1 MKANILKIVIGLIF
15 LIVFNVCFF
24 LLGGTER
31 TDTEWVCYGFIH
43 AAYLCLLV
51 TPLLCNSG
59 KGEAILSASLYLRAL
74 FYFFT
79 ELAIGLGFIAYN
91 AYNPIPIVW
100 PVILQGILLSVF
112 LILQFMSVLTN
123 DATKASL
130 AKQRQERVYI
140 RSLAENL
147 KEAMRQVN
155 DPTLRK
161 QISNCY
167 ESLSSSSLE
176 SFPEAIDA
184 ELELEN
190 AVNTLC
196 SFVEQGDTRDISEQI
211 QKVQV
216 AMKHRNQAIRIA
228 RYSD

>member
-1 MKANILKIVIGLIF
+1 MKANIIKIVIGLIF
-15 LIVFNVCFF
+15 LIVFNVLFF

-31 TDTEWVCYGFIH
+31 SDTEWVCYGFIH

-51 TPLLCNSG
+51 TPLFCNAG
-59 KGEAILSASLYLRAL
+59 KGETILSASLYLRAL
-74 FYFFT
+74 LYFFT
-79 ELAIGLGFIAYN
+79 ELVIGLGFIWYN
-91 AYNPIPIVW
+91 AYNPISIVW
-100 PVILQGILLSVF
+100 PVIIQGILLAVF
-112 LILQFMSVLTN
+112 LILQLMSVLAN

-130 AKQRQERVYI
+130 SKQRQERVYI

-155 DPTLRK
+155 DSTLRK
-161 QISNCY
+161 QIANCY
-167 ESLSSSSLE
+167 ESLNSSSLE
-176 SFPEAIDA
+176 SFPETIDA

-196 SFVEQGDTRDISEQI
+196 SYVEQGDMSQLGSQI

-216 AMKHRNQAIRIA
+216 AMKHRNQAIRMA
-228 RYSD
+228 RFS

>member
-1 MKANILKIVIGLIF
+1 MKANILKVIIGLIF
-15 LIVFNVCFF
+15 LIVFNVMFF

-31 TDTEWVCYGFIH
+31 STTEWICYGFIH
-43 AAYLCLLV
+43 ASYLCLLA
-51 TPLLCNSG
+51 TPLFCNAG
-59 KGEAILSASLYLRAL
+59 KGETVLSASLYLRAL

-79 ELAIGLGFIAYN
+79 ELVVGLGFLFYN
-91 AYNPIPIVW
+91 VVSPTWPAIV
-100 PVILQGILLSVF
+100 QGVLLTIF
-112 LILQFMSVLTN
+112 LILQLMSVLAN

-147 KEAMRQVN
+147 KEAMLLVN
-155 DPTLRK
+155 DPTLHK
-161 QISNCY
+161 QMANCY
-167 ESLSSSSLE
+167 ESLNSSSLE
-176 SFPEAIDA
+176 SFPEAMDA

-196 SFVEQGDTRDISEQI
+196 SFVEQGDISQLASQI

-216 AMKHRNQAIRIA
+216 AMKHRNQAIRMA
-228 RYSD
+228 RFS

>member
-1 MKANILKIVIGLIF
+1 MKANIIKVFIGLIF
-15 LIVFNVCFF
+15 LIVFNMLFF

-31 TDTEWVCYGFIH
+31 SDTEWVCYGFIH
-43 AAYLCLLV
+43 VAYLCLLV
-51 TPLLCNSG
+51 TPLFCNAG
-59 KGEAILSASLYLRAL
+59 KGDTILSASLYLRAL

-79 ELAIGLGFIAYN
+79 ELAIGLGFIWYIAY
-91 AYNPIPIVW
+91 YPIPLTW
-100 PVILQGILLSVF
+100 PAIIQGILLAVF
-112 LILQFMSVLTN
+112 LILQLMSVLAN

-161 QISNCY
+161 QMANCY
-167 ESLSSSSLE
+167 ESICSSSLE

-184 ELELEN
+184 ELEIEN

-196 SFVEQGDTRDISEQI
+196 SFVEQGYTSQLQQQI
-211 QKVQV
+211 QKVQL
-216 AMKHRNQAIRIA
+216 AMKHRNQAIRMA
-228 RYSD
+228 RFS

>member
-1 MKANILKIVIGLIF
+1 MKANILKVFIGLIF
-15 LIVFNVCFF
+15 LIVFNVLFF

-31 TDTEWVCYGFIH
+31 TTTEWICYGFIH
-43 AAYLCLLV
+43 ASYLLLLG
-51 TPLLCNSG
+51 TPLLCNDG
-59 KGEAILSASLYLRAL
+59 KGEAVLSASLYLRAL

-79 ELAIGLGFIAYN
+79 ELVIGIGFLW
-91 AYNPIPIVW
+91 YNPESPVW
-100 PVILQGILLSVF
+100 VAIIQGGLLMVF
-112 LILQFMSVLTN
+112 LILQLMSVSAN
-123 DATKASL
+123 DATHASL

-140 RSLAENL
+140 RSLAENM

-161 QISNCY
+161 QMANCY
-167 ESLSSSSLE
+167 ESLNSSSIE

-196 SFVEQGDTRDISEQI
+196 SFVEQGDTSQLSQQI

-216 AMKHRNQAIRIA
+216 AMKHRNQAIRMA
-228 RYSD
+228 RFS

>member
-1 MKANILKIVIGLIF
+1 MKANIIKIVIGLIF
-15 LIVFNVCFF
+15 LIVFNVLFF

-31 TDTEWVCYGFIH
+31 SDTEWVCYGFIH

-51 TPLLCNSG
+51 TPLFCNAG
-59 KGEAILSASLYLRAL
+59 KGETVLSASMYLRAL

-79 ELAIGLGFIAYN
+79 ELVIGIGFIWYDS
-91 AYNPIPIVW
+91 YNPIPIVW
-100 PVILQGILLSVF
+100 PAIIQGILLAVF
-112 LILQFMSVLTN
+112 LILQLMSVLAN

-155 DPTLRK
+155 DPALRK
-161 QISNCY
+161 QIANCY
-167 ESLSSSSLE
+167 ESLRNSSLE
-176 SFPEAIDA
+176 SFPEAA
-184 ELELEN
+184 AAEMELEG

-196 SFVEQGDTRDISEQI
+196 SAIEIGDMSKLTQQI
-211 QKVQV
+211 QNVQV
-216 AMKHRNQAIRIA
+216 AMRHRNQAIRMA
-228 RYSD
+228 RYS

>member
-1 MKANILKIVIGLIF
+1 MKANILKVIIGLIF
-15 LIVFNVCFF
+15 LIVFNVLFF

-31 TDTEWVCYGFIH
+31 STTEWICYGFIH
-43 AAYLCLLV
+43 VAYLCLLV
-51 TPLLCNSG
+51 TPLFCNAG
-59 KGEAILSASLYLRAL
+59 KGETVLSASLYLRAL

-79 ELAIGLGFIAYN
+79 ELVVGIGFLWYN
-91 AYNPIPIVW
+91 AESPTWPAIVQS
-100 PVILQGILLSVF
+100 VLLMAF
-112 LILQFMSVLTN
+112 LILQLMIVLAN

-161 QISNCY
+161 QMANCY
-167 ESLSSSSLE
+167 ESLNGSSLE

-196 SFVEQGDTRDISEQI
+196 SFVEQADMSQLGSQI

-216 AMKHRNQAIRIA
+216 AMKHRNQAIRMA
-228 RYSD
+228 RFS

>member
-1 MKANILKIVIGLIF
+1 MKANIIKIVIGLIF
-15 LIVFNVCFF
+15 LIVFNVLFF

-31 TDTEWVCYGFIH
+31 SDTEWVCYGFIH

-51 TPLLCNSG
+51 TPLFCNAG
-59 KGEAILSASLYLRAL
+59 KGETILSASLYLRAL

-79 ELAIGLGFIAYN
+79 ELVIGLGFIWYN
-91 AYNPIPIVW
+91 AYNPISIVW
-100 PVILQGILLSVF
+100 PVIIQGILLAVF
-112 LILQFMSVLTN
+112 LILQLMSVLVN

-130 AKQRQERVYI
+130 SKQRQERVYI

-155 DPTLRK
+155 DSTLRK
-161 QISNCY
+161 QIANCY
-167 ESLSSSSLE
+167 ESLNSSSLE
-176 SFPEAIDA
+176 SFPETIDA

-196 SFVEQGDTRDISEQI
+196 SYVEQGDMSQLGSQI

-216 AMKHRNQAIRIA
+216 AMKHRNQAIRMA
-228 RYSD
+228 RFS

>member
-15 LIVFNVCFF
+15 LIVFNVLFF

-31 TDTEWVCYGFIH
+31 SDTEWVCYGFIH

-51 TPLLCNSG
+51 TPLFCNAG
-59 KGEAILSASLYLRAL
+59 KGETVLSASLYLRAL

-79 ELAIGLGFIAYN
+79 ELVVGIGFLLYN
-91 AYNPIPIVW
+91 AESPTWPAIV
-100 PVILQGILLSVF
+100 QSILLMAF
-112 LILQFMSVLTN
+112 LILQLMSILAN

-147 KEAMRQVN
+147 KEALRQVN
-155 DPTLRK
+155 DPTLRR
-161 QISNCY
+161 QMANCY
-167 ESLSSSSLE
+167 ESLSSSSIE

-190 AVNTLC
+190 AVYTLC
-196 SFVEQGDTRDISEQI
+196 SSVEQGDTSQLSEHI

-216 AMKHRNQAIRIA
+216 AMKHRNQAIRMA
-228 RYSD
+228 RFS

>member
-1 MKANILKIVIGLIF
+1 MKANILKVIIGLIF
-15 LIVFNVCFF
+15 LIVFNVLFF

-31 TDTEWVCYGFIH
+31 STTEWICYGFIH
-43 AAYLCLLV
+43 AAYLCLLA
-51 TPLLCNSG
+51 TPLLCNAG
-59 KGEAILSASLYLRAL
+59 KGETVLSASLYLRAL

-79 ELAIGLGFIAYN
+79 ELVVGIGFLLYN
-91 AYNPIPIVW
+91 AESPTLSTIVQS
-100 PVILQGILLSVF
+100 VLLMAF
-112 LILQFMSVLTN
+112 LILQLMSVLAN

-147 KEAMRQVN
+147 KEAMHQVN
-155 DPTLRK
+155 DPSLRK
-161 QISNCY
+161 QIANCY
-167 ESLSSSSLE
+167 ESLNSSSLE

-196 SFVEQGDTRDISEQI
+196 SYVEQGCMSQLGSQI

-216 AMKHRNQAIRIA
+216 AMKHRNQAIRMA
-228 RYSD
+228 RFS

>member
-15 LIVFNVCFF
+15 LIVFNVLFF

-31 TDTEWVCYGFIH
+31 SDTEWVCYGFIH

-51 TPLLCNSG
+51 TPLFCNAG
-59 KGEAILSASLYLRAL
+59 KGETVLSASLYLRAL

-79 ELAIGLGFIAYN
+79 ELVIGLGFIWYN
-91 AYNPIPIVW
+91 AYHPISPVW
-100 PVILQGILLSVF
+100 PAIIQGILLAVF
-112 LILQFMSVLTN
+112 LILQLMSVLAN

-130 AKQRQERVYI
+130 GKQRQERVYI

-147 KEAMRQVN
+147 KEAMRQV
-155 DPTLRK
+155 
-161 QISNCY
+161 
-167 ESLSSSSLE
+167 E
-176 SFPEAIDA
+176 SFPEAMDA

-196 SFVEQGDTRDISEQI
+196 SFIEQGDTSQLSGQI

-216 AMKHRNQAIRIA
+216 AMKHRNQAIRMA
-228 RYSD
+228 RYS

>member
-15 LIVFNVCFF
+15 LIVFNVLFF

-31 TDTEWVCYGFIH
+31 SDTEWVCYGFIH
-43 AAYLCLLV
+43 VSYLCLLV
-51 TPLLCNSG
+51 TPLFCNAG
-59 KGEAILSASLYLRAL
+59 KGETVLSASLYLRAL
-74 FYFFT
+74 FYFFI
-79 ELAIGLGFIAYN
+79 ELAIGLGFIWYN
-91 AYNPIPIVW
+91 AYNPIAILW
-100 PVILQGILLSVF
+100 PVIIQGILLAVF
-112 LILQFMSVLTN
+112 LILQLMSVLAN

-147 KEAMRQVN
+147 KEAMRQVK

-161 QISNCY
+161 QMANCY
-167 ESLSSSSLE
+167 ESLRSSSLE

-196 SFVEQGDTRDISEQI
+196 SFVEQGDTSQLGQQI

-216 AMKHRNQAIRIA
+216 AMKHRNQAIRMA
-228 RYSD
+228 RFS

>member
-1 MKANILKIVIGLIF
+1 MKSNILKVFIGLIF
-15 LIVFNVCFF
+15 LILFNVLFF

-31 TDTEWVCYGFIH
+31 TTTEWICYGFIH
-43 AAYLCLLV
+43 AAYLCVLI
-51 TPLLCNSG
+51 TPLFCNAG
-59 KGEAILSASLYLRAL
+59 KGETVLSASLYLRAL

-79 ELAIGLGFIAYN
+79 ELVIGIAFIWYGPESHIWPAIIQGGLLAIFL
-91 AYNPIPIVW
+91 V
-100 PVILQGILLSVF
+100 LQL
-112 LILQFMSVLTN
+112 MSVLAN

-140 RSLAENL
+140 RSLSENL
-147 KEAMRQVN
+147 KEALRQVN
-155 DPTLRK
+155 NPTLRK
-161 QISNCY
+161 QLSNCY

-196 SFVEQGDTRDISEQI
+196 SSVEQSDTSQLEQQI
-211 QKVQV
+211 QKIQV
-216 AMKHRNQAIRIA
+216 AIKHRNQAIRMA
-228 RYSD
+228 RFS

>member
-1 MKANILKIVIGLIF
+1 MKVNILKIIIGLIF
-15 LIVFNVCFF
+15 LIVFNVLFF

-31 TDTEWVCYGFIH
+31 SDTEWVCYGFIH

-51 TPLLCNSG
+51 TPLFCNAG
-59 KGEAILSASLYLRAL
+59 KGETVLSASLYLRAL

-79 ELAIGLGFIAYN
+79 ELVIGLGFIWYN

-100 PVILQGILLSVF
+100 PAIIQGILLAVF
-112 LILQFMSVLTN
+112 LILQLMSVLAN

-140 RSLAENL
+140 RSIAENL

-155 DPTLRK
+155 DPTLHK
-161 QISNCY
+161 QLANCY
-167 ESLSSSSLE
+167 ESLNSSSLE
-176 SFPEAIDA
+176 SFPEALDA

-196 SFVEQGDTRDISEQI
+196 SFVEQGDTSQLGQQI
-211 QKVQV
+211 QNIQV
-216 AMKHRNQAIRIA
+216 AMKHRNQAIRMA
-228 RYSD
+228 RFS

>member
-1 MKANILKIVIGLIF
+1 
-15 LIVFNVCFF
+15 
-24 LLGGTER
+24 
-31 TDTEWVCYGFIH
+31 
-43 AAYLCLLV
+43 
-51 TPLLCNSG
+51 
-59 KGEAILSASLYLRAL
+59 
-74 FYFFT
+74 
-79 ELAIGLGFIAYN
+79 
-91 AYNPIPIVW
+91 
-100 PVILQGILLSVF
+100 
-112 LILQFMSVLTN
+112 MSVLAN

-147 KEAMRQVN
+147 KEVMRQVN

-161 QISNCY
+161 QMANCY

-196 SFVEQGDTRDISEQI
+196 SFVEQGDSGQLGQQI

-216 AMKHRNQAIRIA
+216 AMKHRNQAIRMA
-228 RYSD
+228 RFS

>member
-1 MKANILKIVIGLIF
+1 MKANILKVIIGLIF
-15 LIVFNVCFF
+15 LIVFNVLFF

-31 TDTEWVCYGFIH
+31 STTEWICYGFIH
-43 AAYLCLLV
+43 AAYLCLLC
-51 TPLLCNSG
+51 TPLLCNAG
-59 KGEAILSASLYLRAL
+59 KGETVLSASLYLRAL

-79 ELAIGLGFIAYN
+79 ELVIGIGFMWYN
-91 AYNPIPIVW
+91 AESPTWPTIVQS
-100 PVILQGILLSVF
+100 VLLMTF
-112 LILQFMSVLTN
+112 LILQLMSVLAN

-140 RSLAENL
+140 RSLAEKL

-155 DPTLRK
+155 DPTIRK
-161 QISNCY
+161 QIATCY

-196 SFVEQGDTRDISEQI
+196 SFVEQGDTSLLGQQI
-211 QKVQV
+211 QDVQM
-216 AMKHRNQAIRIA
+216 ALKHRNQAIRMA
-228 RYSD
+228 RFS

>member
-1 MKANILKIVIGLIF
+1 MKENILKVIIGLIF
-15 LIVFNVCFF
+15 LIGFNVMFF

-31 TDTEWVCYGFIH
+31 SDTEWVCYGFIH
-43 AAYLCLLV
+43 AAYLCLLA
-51 TPLLCNSG
+51 TPLFCNAE
-59 KGEAILSASLYLRAL
+59 KGETVLSASLYLRAL

-79 ELAIGLGFIAYN
+79 ELVFGIGFLWYN
-91 AYNPIPIVW
+91 AEDPTW
-100 PVILQGILLSVF
+100 PTIIQGGLLMVF
-112 LILQFMSVLTN
+112 LILQLMSVMAN

-140 RSLAENL
+140 RSLAEDL

-161 QISNCY
+161 QIANCY
-167 ESLSSSSLE
+167 ESLSSSSIE
-176 SFPEAIDA
+176 SFPEAMDA

-196 SFVEQGDTRDISEQI
+196 SFVEQGNQEQLESQI
-211 QKVQV
+211 KTVQT
-216 AMKHRNQAIRIA
+216 AIKHRTKAIRMA
-228 RYSD
+228 RFS

>member
-1 MKANILKIVIGLIF
+1 MNANIIKIVIGLIF
-15 LIVFNVCFF
+15 LIVFNVLFF

-31 TDTEWVCYGFIH
+31 SDTEWVCYGFIH

-51 TPLLCNSG
+51 TPLFCNAG
-59 KGEAILSASLYLRAL
+59 KGETVLSASMYLRAL

-79 ELAIGLGFIAYN
+79 ELVIGIGFIWYDS
-91 AYNPIPIVW
+91 YNPIPIVW
-100 PVILQGILLSVF
+100 PAIIQGILLAVF
-112 LILQFMSVLTN
+112 LILQLMSVLAN

-155 DPTLRK
+155 DPALRK
-161 QISNCY
+161 QIANCY
-167 ESLSSSSLE
+167 ESLRNSSLE
-176 SFPEAIDA
+176 SFPEAA
-184 ELELEN
+184 AAEMELEG

-196 SFVEQGDTRDISEQI
+196 SAIEIGDMSKLTQQI
-211 QKVQV
+211 QNVQV
-216 AMKHRNQAIRIA
+216 AMRHRNQAIRMA
-228 RYSD
+228 RYS

>member
-15 LIVFNVCFF
+15 LIVFNVLFF

-31 TDTEWVCYGFIH
+31 SDTEWVCYGFIH
-43 AAYLCLLV
+43 VSYLCLLV
-51 TPLLCNSG
+51 TPLFCNAG
-59 KGEAILSASLYLRAL
+59 KGETVLSASLYLRAL
-74 FYFFT
+74 FYFFI
-79 ELAIGLGFIAYN
+79 ELAIGLGFIWYN
-91 AYNPIPIVW
+91 AYNPIAILW
-100 PVILQGILLSVF
+100 PVIIQGILLAVF
-112 LILQFMSVLTN
+112 LILQLMSVLAN
-123 DATKASL
+123 DATNASL

-161 QISNCY
+161 QMANCY
-167 ESLSSSSLE
+167 ESLRSSSLE

-196 SFVEQGDTRDISEQI
+196 SFVERGDTSQLGQQI

-216 AMKHRNQAIRIA
+216 AMKHRNQAIRMA
-228 RYSD
+228 RFS